1 MANKNTAPVFLNLF
15 RIHFPVSAVT
25 SIAHRISGA
34 ILFLSFPVLVYLLDL
49 SLQGPAEY
57 RQAIAYLE
65 PLCTRLIIALVAWSL
80 FHHLLSGIR
89 FLIIDLGFG
98 VGLRQ
103 ARVSA
108 WLVNLLGL
116 VFLVMYLR
124 WAL

>member
-25 SIAHRISGA
+25 SIAHRISGTL
-34 ILFLSFPVLVYLLDL
+34 LFLSFPFLVYLLGL
-49 SLQGPAEY
+49 SLQGPTEY
-57 RQAIAYLE
+57 QQAIAYFE
-65 PLCTRLIIALVAWSL
+65 PLCTRLVMALLVWSL

-89 FLIIDLGFG
+89 FLIIDLGIG

-103 ARVSA
+103 ARGSA

-116 VFLVMYLR
+116 AFLVVSL
-124 WAL
+124 WWVL